1 MKCIFNK
8 DTGKIYGFVD
18 PEFQDLET
26 FCTNLT
32 NYDVIDVPAEQVK
45 FTKNMPRMYV
55 DLETRT
61 LVIVTK

>member
-8 DTGKIYGFVD
+8 DSGQIYGFLNPD
-18 PEFQDLET
+18 IQDLT
-26 FCTNLT
+26 VFCNNLT

-61 LVIVTK
+61 LVIITK